1 MGAAVWYPLVVVY
14 QTSKFYQRSLLY
26 FRKDEYD
33 ILQYHIHLNTL
44 KLLHYIV
51 LKYTFKI

>member
-14 QTSKFYQRSLLY
+14 QTSKFHQRSLLY